1 VSAGTTQP
9 AHVVIT
15 GMRVQAERF
24 TSTERHLPVAAVGR
38 VCAEP
43 ECGTR
48 LSVYNEQEFCSLHA
62 PMVVPRMR
70 GKVLDD

>member
-1 VSAGTTQP
+1 
-9 AHVVIT
+9 
-15 GMRVQAERF
+15 MRVKGERF
-24 TSTERHLPVAAVGR
+24 TSIERNLPRSAGGR

-43 ECGTR
+43 ECPTH
-48 LSVYNEQEFCSLHA
+48 LSVYNEQEFCALHA

>member
-1 VSAGTTQP
+1 
-9 AHVVIT
+9 
-15 GMRVQAERF
+15 MRVQGERF
-24 TSTERHLPVAAVGR
+24 TSVERHAPRSMTGR

-43 ECGTR
+43 ECETR
-48 LSVYNEQEFCSLHA
+48 LSVYNDLQHCSLHA

>member
-1 VSAGTTQP
+1 
-9 AHVVIT
+9 
-15 GMRVQAERF
+15 MRVQGERF
-24 TSTERHLPVAAVGR
+24 TSIERNLPRSAIDR
-38 VCAEP
+38 VCGEFD
-43 ECGTR
+43 CITQ

>member
-1 VSAGTTQP
+1 
-9 AHVVIT
+9 
-15 GMRVQAERF
+15 MRVQGERF
-24 TSTERHLPVAAVGR
+24 TSVERRTPLAPGDR

-43 ECGTR
+43 GCPTL
-48 LSVYNEQEFCSLHA
+48 LSVYNDMDHCALHA